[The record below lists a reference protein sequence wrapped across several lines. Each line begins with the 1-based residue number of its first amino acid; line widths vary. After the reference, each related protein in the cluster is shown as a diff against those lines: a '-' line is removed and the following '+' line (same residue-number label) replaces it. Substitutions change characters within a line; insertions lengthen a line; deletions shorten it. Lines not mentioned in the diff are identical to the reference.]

1 MYSTCIGL
9 ILKGYNDH
17 DHQYQA
23 FLENFQK
30 VKVTP
35 VAKEEN
41 PVITEVAEPIKTEK
55 NADNSKRRIRFWDK
69 FKYSVI
75 DLFSED
81 DQMLNR

>member
-30 VKVTP
+30 VKVTK
-35 VAKEEN
+35 VEKEEN
-41 PVITEVAEPIKTEK
+41 PVIAEVSEPLKTEK
-55 NADNSKRRIRFWDK
+55 NTDNSKKRTRFWDK

-75 DLFSED
+75 EMFSED
-81 DQMLNR
+81 DQMLNK